1 MHKSVSAILFEVVLN
16 KKLIKQF
23 QDCIFTIPSSCSSV
37 SSCMSSTLASSSS
50 SSSSLTSAAPRFAFG
65 FFGRPS
71 LRDVSILSSSLV
83 SSTDAWW
90 LFPFAFAFVVA
101 LVFLA
106 GSVGF
111 LGSALTMTWLPDV
124 VEIEFPDLAC
134 WSFLRLTASAW
145 TLSSEVNFGLSVLF
159 RAVCVV
165 SDGGTGLLKA
175 GILRQVFL
183 SITI

>member
-83 SSTDAWW
+83 YSTDAWW

-106 GSVGF
+106 GGVGF
-111 LGSALTMTWLPDV
+111 LGSALISDAAV
-124 VEIEFPDLAC
+124 RVGQVLAA
-134 WSFLRLTASAW
+134 FLRT
-145 TLSSEVNFGLSVLF
+145 E
-159 RAVCVV
+159 
-165 SDGGTGLLKA
+165 
-175 GILRQVFL
+175 
-183 SITI
+183 